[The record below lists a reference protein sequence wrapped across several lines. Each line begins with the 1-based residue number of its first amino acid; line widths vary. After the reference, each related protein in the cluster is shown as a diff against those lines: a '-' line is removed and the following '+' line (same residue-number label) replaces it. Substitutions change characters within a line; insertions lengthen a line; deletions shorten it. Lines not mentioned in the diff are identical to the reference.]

1 MWFAYVS
8 FQKYYWLTW
17 NNIYK
22 IGKINIHFSIISKI
36 KRWSTDILKN
46 IIIKENKI
54 LIIRRR
60 DERKTY
66 CNKIFRSKVSWE
78 TNLHKIHRASSPMST
93 SLKTFLLI
101 SLQFSERS
109 NISFSLFLSLSLYQS
124 LFSHHFLSFSITL
137 TVSPRET
144 LRGRISFQRRRE
156 TSFTRPWFVIAFP
169 RNQRHHGARVIIA
182 KDFHA
187 GP

>member
-109 NISFSLFLSLSLYQS
+109 NISFSLFLSLSLSIS
-124 LFSHHFLSFSITL
+124 LSFPTTFFLFPSLSPSHLERRSAAGFLSS
-137 TVSPRET
+137 VAE
-144 LRGRISFQRRRE
+144 RRALLVPG
-156 TSFTRPWFVIAFP
+156 S
-169 RNQRHHGARVIIA
+169 
-182 KDFHA
+182 
-187 GP
+187 